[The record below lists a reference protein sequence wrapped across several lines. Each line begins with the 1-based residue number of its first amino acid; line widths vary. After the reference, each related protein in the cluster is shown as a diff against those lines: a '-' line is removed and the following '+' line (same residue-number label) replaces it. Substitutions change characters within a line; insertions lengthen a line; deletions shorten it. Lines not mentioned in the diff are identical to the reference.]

1 MSNLP
6 HGDVEFSDFEFLPP
20 RSLAKLLKFLSA
32 ILFIVTCIGVYLMLT
47 IGPTSVS
54 VSDFGTEEPLWGVR
68 ISYASAETVI
78 GIGFSSVMYSLG
90 VVLEQTRLIL
100 RKERKMRS
108 S

>member
-1 MSNLP
+1 MSNMPLEDLEI
-6 HGDVEFSDFEFLPP
+6 GDFAFLPA
-20 RSLAKLLKFLSA
+20 RSLSKLLKFLSA

-100 RKERKMRS
+100 RKERRMRS

>member
-20 RSLAKLLKFLSA
+20 RSLAKLLKLLSA